1 MSVGIENATIIDR
14 HYSQL
19 FAYNCERNPAPMR
32 GVAVF
37 EEKNSLPGSELHFSI
52 HNRDRL
58 ARSRQ
63 NHADVGGHV
72 IAAFRAVRK
81 IIGIFWHQAV
91 EEFLEVAPRGWI
103 GILHNNHAATGVLN
117 KDCDR
122 PAAQTAFVDLALNF
136 IRNFVRA
143 FAICLDREIARL
155 NVHRSKSSG
164 YGFASGG

>member
-1 MSVGIENATIIDR
+1 
-14 HYSQL
+14 
-19 FAYNCERNPAPMR
+19 MR
-32 GVAVF
+32 RVAVF

-52 HNRDRL
+52 HNRDGL

-103 GILHNNHAATGVLN
+103 GIFHNSHTATGVLN
-117 KDCDR
+117 KDRNR
-122 PAAQTAFVDLALNF
+122 PAAQTAFVDLSLDIIGDF
-136 IRNFVRA
+136 IRSL
-143 FAICLDREIARL
+143 AIGADFKLLAVDAHK
-155 NVHRSKSSG
+155 V
-164 YGFASGG
+164 YGCKNTTDQK

>member
-52 HNRDRL
+52 DDWDGL
-58 ARSRQ
+58 VRSRQ
-63 NHADVGGHV
+63 NHADVGRHI
-72 IAAFRAVRK
+72 IAAFRAVREV
-81 IIGIFWHQAV
+81 IGIFRHEAV

-103 GILHNNHAATGVLN
+103 GIFHNNHAATGVLN
-117 KDCDR
+117 KDRDR
-122 PAAQTAFVDLALNF
+122 PAAQTEFVDLSLDIIGDF
-136 IRNFVRA
+136 IRSLAVGADFKLLVMDA
-143 FAICLDREIARL
+143 HKVC
-155 NVHRSKSSG
+155 G
-164 YGFASGG
+164 YENNTDQK

>member
-1 MSVGIENATIIDR
+1 
-14 HYSQL
+14 
-19 FAYNCERNPAPMR
+19 MR

-37 EEKNSLPGSELHFSI
+37 EEKNSLPGSELHFST
-52 HNRDRL
+52 HNRDGL

-81 IIGIFWHQAV
+81 IISTFWHQSV

-103 GILHNNHAATGVLN
+103 GIFHNNYAATGVLN
-117 KDCDR
+117 KDRDR

-136 IRNFVRA
+136 VGNFVRA
-143 FAICLDREIARL
+143 FAICLDREVAHL
-155 NVHRSKSSG
+155 NVHRSNPPTLRIRLGRLIKIRDRRNEG
-164 YGFASGG
+164 I

>member
-1 MSVGIENATIIDR
+1 
-14 HYSQL
+14 
-19 FAYNCERNPAPMR
+19 MR

-81 IIGIFWHQAV
+81 IISTFWHQSV

-103 GILHNNHAATGVLN
+103 GIFHNNYAATGVLN
-117 KDCDR
+117 KDRDR

-136 IRNFVRA
+136 VGNFVRA
-143 FAICLDREIARL
+143 FAICLDREITRFD
-155 NVHRSKSSG
+155 VHRSNPQR

>member
-1 MSVGIENATIIDR
+1 
-14 HYSQL
+14 
-19 FAYNCERNPAPMR
+19 MR
-32 GVAVF
+32 RVAVF
-37 EEKNSLPGSELHFSI
+37 EEENSLPGTELHFPI
-52 HNRDRL
+52 GNRDRL

-63 NHADVGGHV
+63 NHANMRWHV

-81 IIGIFWHQAV
+81 IIGIFWHETV

-103 GILHNNHAATGVLN
+103 GIFHNNHTATGMLN
-117 KDCDR
+117 EDR
-122 PAAQTAFVDLALNF
+122 DSPPAYAAFVDLALNF

-155 NVHRSKSSG
+155 NVHRSNPEC

>member
-1 MSVGIENATIIDR
+1 MWCA
-14 HYSQL
+14 
-19 FAYNCERNPAPMR
+19 
-32 GVAVF
+32 AVF

-81 IIGIFWHQAV
+81 IIGIFWHEAV

-103 GILHNNHAATGVLN
+103 GIFHNNHTATGVLN
-117 KDCDR
+117 KDRDR
-122 PAAQTAFVDLALNF
+122 PAAQTGVDLALNF
-136 IRNFVRA
+136 IGNLVRA
-143 FAICLDREIARL
+143 FAICLDREITRFD
-155 NVHRSKSSG
+155 VHRSNPQR